1 MLVVSPA
8 NERFAKVV
16 VNRVWKRY
24 LGAGLVEPAEDWN
37 EAKPS
42 HPELLDYLARELVL
56 SGYDLKSL
64 ARLIFSSHVYQR
76 EPVTSTLAKSEPE
89 QRLFVGPVRRRMSSE
104 QLVDSL
110 HRAVGKSFNCEE
122 LNLNPAGNRP
132 LTEFL
137 NMGKPQHAWEFTALM
152 NERDRPALAL
162 PVAQSVVDVLCT
174 FGWRQA
180 RQNPATTRDDSPSP
194 MQTLLL
200 ANGIMGTRV
209 VRLSDDSDFTQLA
222 LANRPLD
229 NLVNETFLRVLSRA
243 PSKNETRIAREFLA
257 PHYADR
263 MAKNTGPAQA
273 KLAADQ
279 SRVTWGNHLSA
290 EATLIRMEEERRL
303 RMGDT
308 PTSRLKTEFRE
319 RYEDFLW
326 SLVNAPE
333 FVLVP

>member
-1 MLVVSPA
+1 
-8 NERFAKVV
+8 
-16 VNRVWKRY
+16 
-24 LGAGLVEPAEDWN
+24 
-37 EAKPS
+37 
-42 HPELLDYLARELVL
+42 LLDYLAREFVL

-64 ARLIFSSHVYQR
+64 AGLIFSSHVYQR
-76 EPVTSTLAKSEPE
+76 EPVTSTLAKSNPE
-89 QRLFVGPVRRRMSSE
+89 KRLFAGPVRRRMSAE
-104 QLVDSL
+104 QLVDSA
-110 HRAVGKSFNCEE
+110 HQAVGKPFNCEE

-132 LTEFL
+132 LSEFL
-137 NMGKPQHAWEFTALM
+137 NMGKPERAWEFTALM

-180 RQNPATTRDDSPSP
+180 RQNPTTVRDDSPSP

-200 ANGIMGTRV
+200 ANGIMGTHV
-209 VRLSDDSDFTQLA
+209 VRLSDDSDFTKLA
-222 LANRPLD
+222 LDNRSLEE
-229 NLVNETFLRVLSRA
+229 LVNETFLRVLSRP
-243 PSKNETRIAREFLA
+243 PSKSEARTAHEFLG
-257 PHYADR
+257 PYYTDR
-263 MAKNTGPAQA
+263 KAKNTGPEKT

-303 RMGDT
+303 RMGDA
-308 PTSRLKTEFRE
+308 PTSRLRPEFRE

-326 SLVNAPE
+326 SLINSPE